1 MNNTSKRMSFD
12 MNEILI
18 SERALM
24 IPYLINGDVVFSE
37 EEIYDENARRI
48 PFKEELYPYNMA
60 MYDYLSDH
68 GIDIPRDVSAGNYL
82 RRIGRMDDFYLFW
95 HEEAVE
101 RLEAWFRENGP
112 NT

>member
-18 SERALM
+18 SERALI

-48 PFKEELYPYNMA
+48 PFKEFLIIILLLRL
-60 MYDYLSDH
+60 LSTLNW
-68 GIDIPRDVSAGNYL
+68 I
-82 RRIGRMDDFYLFW
+82 
-95 HEEAVE
+95 
-101 RLEAWFRENGP
+101 
-112 NT
+112 

>member
-18 SERALM
+18 SERALI

-48 PFKEELYPYNMA
+48 PFKEFLIIFLLLRL
-60 MYDYLSDH
+60 LSTLNW
-68 GIDIPRDVSAGNYL
+68 I
-82 RRIGRMDDFYLFW
+82 
-95 HEEAVE
+95 
-101 RLEAWFRENGP
+101 
-112 NT
+112 

>member
-48 PFKEELYPYNMA
+48 TFKEFLIIILLLRL
-60 MYDYLSDH
+60 LSTLNW
-68 GIDIPRDVSAGNYL
+68 I
-82 RRIGRMDDFYLFW
+82 
-95 HEEAVE
+95 
-101 RLEAWFRENGP
+101 
-112 NT
+112 

>member
-37 EEIYDENARRI
+37 EEIYDGNARRI
-48 PFKEELYPYNMA
+48 PFKEFLIIILLLRL
-60 MYDYLSDH
+60 LSTLNW
-68 GIDIPRDVSAGNYL
+68 I
-82 RRIGRMDDFYLFW
+82 
-95 HEEAVE
+95 
-101 RLEAWFRENGP
+101 
-112 NT
+112 

>member
-48 PFKEELYPYNMA
+48 PFKEFLIIF
-60 MYDYLSDH
+60 LL
-68 GIDIPRDVSAGNYL
+68 L
-82 RRIGRMDDFYLFW
+82 RLLATLNWI
-95 HEEAVE
+95 
-101 RLEAWFRENGP
+101 
-112 NT
+112 

>member
-1 MNNTSKRMSFD
+1 MNNTSNRMSFD

-48 PFKEELYPYNMA
+48 PFKEFLIIILLLRL
-60 MYDYLSDH
+60 LSTLNW
-68 GIDIPRDVSAGNYL
+68 I
-82 RRIGRMDDFYLFW
+82 
-95 HEEAVE
+95 
-101 RLEAWFRENGP
+101 
-112 NT
+112 

>member
-37 EEIYDENARRI
+37 EEIYDENTRRI
-48 PFKEELYPYNMA
+48 PFKEFLIIILLLRL
-60 MYDYLSDH
+60 LSTL
-68 GIDIPRDVSAGNYL
+68 N
-82 RRIGRMDDFYLFW
+82 RI
-95 HEEAVE
+95 
-101 RLEAWFRENGP
+101 
-112 NT
+112 

>member
-112 NT
+112 NA

>member
-37 EEIYDENARRI
+37 EEIYDENTRRI
-48 PFKEELYPYNMA
+48 PFKEFLIIF
-60 MYDYLSDH
+60 LL
-68 GIDIPRDVSAGNYL
+68 L
-82 RRIGRMDDFYLFW
+82 RLLATLNWI
-95 HEEAVE
+95 
-101 RLEAWFRENGP
+101 
-112 NT
+112 

>member
-37 EEIYDENARRI
+37 EEIYDENTRRI
-48 PFKEELYPYNMA
+48 PFKEFLIIILLLRL
-60 MYDYLSDH
+60 LSTLNW
-68 GIDIPRDVSAGNYL
+68 I
-82 RRIGRMDDFYLFW
+82 
-95 HEEAVE
+95 
-101 RLEAWFRENGP
+101 
-112 NT
+112 

>member
-18 SERALM
+18 SERALI

-48 PFKEELYPYNMA
+48 TFKEFLIII
-60 MYDYLSDH
+60 LL
-68 GIDIPRDVSAGNYL
+68 L
-82 RRIGRMDDFYLFW
+82 RLLATLNWI
-95 HEEAVE
+95 
-101 RLEAWFRENGP
+101 
-112 NT
+112 

>member
-48 PFKEELYPYNMA
+48 PFKEFLIIILLLRL
-60 MYDYLSDH
+60 LSTLNW
-68 GIDIPRDVSAGNYL
+68 I
-82 RRIGRMDDFYLFW
+82 
-95 HEEAVE
+95 
-101 RLEAWFRENGP
+101 
-112 NT
+112 

>member
-48 PFKEELYPYNMA
+48 PFKEFLIII
-60 MYDYLSDH
+60 LL
-68 GIDIPRDVSAGNYL
+68 L
-82 RRIGRMDDFYLFW
+82 RLLATLNWI
-95 HEEAVE
+95 
-101 RLEAWFRENGP
+101 
-112 NT
+112 